1 MTFFDLQQ
9 SQGKAVVENKLHL
22 NLSSRAYEVLMQDA
36 DTFRCCDF
44 KQLDRAWE
52 NHRLPSAVANHL
64 LIGFLDQTP
73 PAMRQMKQRQQEF
86 DSLLSDQISD
96 QKDILSI
103 LHNHTLD
110 RFLALRTGWRQT
122 RGDSYY
128 IRLTVRAQSALLSYF
143 EKYLSPSKIASAQDS
158 VSVEIKIL
166 LEEYALLPDQQR
178 ELIFYNTML
187 KEIQRAI
194 PQRNALF
201 VTLHKSNRT
210 YTLLPFR
217 IQSDREQ
224 RYNYLVGYQISKTGD
239 YIPKATRLTSLAQ
252 IQNCTEQSLP
262 EKTWALLQKR
272 LEAEIRRKDIE
283 FLSSPESSSD
293 SSSDIRVQLTE
304 NGEDLYRRILYR
316 RPRYVRKL
324 PDHIYI
330 FHCSQFQARSYFIR
344 FGADAKILEPPS
356 FAKEIQ
362 AYYKAALEQYLK

>member
-9 SQGKAVVENKLHL
+9 SQGKSVVENKLHL

-52 NHRLPSAVANHL
+52 NHRLPSAVVNHL

-86 DSLLSDQISD
+86 DTLLSDQ
-96 QKDILSI
+96 KDVLSI
-103 LHNHTLD
+103 LRNHTLD
-110 RFLALRTGWRQT
+110 LFLALRTGWRQT

-128 IRLTVRAQSALLSYF
+128 IRLTVLAQSALLSYF
-143 EKYLSPSKIASAQDS
+143 EEYLLPLKIASPQDS

-178 ELIFYNTML
+178 ELIFYNKMSET
-187 KEIQRAI
+187 IQRAI
-194 PQRNALF
+194 AQRNALF
-201 VTLHKSNRT
+201 VTLHKSRRT

-217 IQSDREQ
+217 IQSDQEQ
-224 RYNYLVGYQISKTGD
+224 RYNYLVGYQISKSGD
-239 YIPKATRLTSLAQ
+239 YLPKATRLISLAQ
-252 IQNCTEQSLP
+252 IQNCTEQNLP
-262 EKTWALLQKR
+262 EKEWALLQKR
-272 LEAEIRRKDIE
+272 LESEIRRKDIE
-283 FLSSPESSSD
+283 FLSSPESPSE
-293 SSSDIRVQLTE
+293 IRVQLTE

-316 RPRYVRKL
+316 RPRYVRKE
-324 PDHIYI
+324 PDHIYV

-344 FGADAKILEPPS
+344 FGADAKILAPPS
-356 FAKEIQ
+356 FAREIQ
-362 AYYKAALEQYLK
+362 AYFKAALEQYLK